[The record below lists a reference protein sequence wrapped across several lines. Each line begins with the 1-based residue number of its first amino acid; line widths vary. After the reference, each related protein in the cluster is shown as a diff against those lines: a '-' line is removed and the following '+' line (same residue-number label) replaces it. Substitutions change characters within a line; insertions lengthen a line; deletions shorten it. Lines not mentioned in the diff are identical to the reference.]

1 MRSFRT
7 VVLRALILA
16 ATFALVLP
24 SARAL
29 GEEPVKITGL
39 TDVNGNTSPRLGL
52 NDDLVVKLSGKDPID
67 PAKYALFLDGRE
79 IRALMDTRYDSKNH
93 ALVFRL
99 RRNSDNA
106 DAWTGLLGSPTAMT
120 RQVSV
125 TLGEV
130 KPSPATAQPTIS
142 ADGGDPHFQLVVI
155 SGWWLVVGT
164 VVVLVTFILVWG
176 GARQSTILKDSL
188 LPQLAPRDQPYSLGR
203 WQMAFW
209 FTLIFASFIF
219 LLALLWDY
227 NTVTPQALILMGI
240 SGATALFA
248 VAIDVTKDTPVD
260 AANNKLRALGLNTHD
275 DVIRIRQEKADREA
289 KKKAIGAGDPTIS
302 QLEKEIADKQQ
313 LLDTFEGAVAPYKSR
328 GWYHDLTTDINGP
341 ALHRLQVFCWT
352 WVLGGVFIIGVYRN
366 LAMPQFSDTLLALMG
381 VSSAGYVGFK
391 YPEKQN

>member
-1 MRSFRT
+1 
-7 VVLRALILA
+7 
-16 ATFALVLP
+16 
-24 SARAL
+24 
-29 GEEPVKITGL
+29 
-39 TDVNGNTSPRLGL
+39 
-52 NDDLVVKLSGKDPID
+52 
-67 PAKYALFLDGRE
+67 
-79 IRALMDTRYDSKNH
+79 
-93 ALVFRL
+93 VFRL